1 LSKREFK
8 LLDYFMRRP
17 ERVIRREMLL
27 KNVWDYRAMPHTN
40 LVDVHISQLRRKIH
54 PPGIE
59 PMLLNIR
66 GVGFIFRD
74 LN

>member
-8 LLDYFMRRP
+8 LLDYFMRQP
-17 ERVIRREMLL
+17 ERVITREMLL
-27 KNVWDYRAMPHTN
+27 KNVWEHRTMPHTN
-40 LVDVHISQLRRKIH
+40 FVHVHISQLRRKID

-66 GVGFIFRD
+66 GVGFILRD